1 MPTQDNED
9 VKKQP
14 ETEADEHKSEHLL
27 PLFNASYDNYMDKL
41 DDLQERKA
49 EIQDKISRSEGKIAK
64 LEEKATRLEATN
76 AMLSELIDSGKLPK
90 IAQKIIKA
98 NEDKIGFVNI
108 T

>member
-76 AMLSELIDSGKLPK
+76 AMLSDLILSSFALMIFWKTAENRTENHQG
-90 IAQKIIKA
+90 
-98 NEDKIGFVNI
+98 E
-108 T
+108 